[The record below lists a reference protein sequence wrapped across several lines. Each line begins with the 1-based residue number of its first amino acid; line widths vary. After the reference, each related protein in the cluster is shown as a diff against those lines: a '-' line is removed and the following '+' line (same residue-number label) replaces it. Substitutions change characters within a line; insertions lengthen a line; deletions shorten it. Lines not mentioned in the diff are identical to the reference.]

1 MEKNENFVEQTENV
15 EQTTEQTPKMYTQ
28 AEVDAIVGKKSA
40 RIEKKV
46 RKEYDREYGELVEV
60 LKAGTGKENVGELTG
75 TFKDFYQKKGVQFAQ
90 KPAYSDDDIKVLAKA
105 EADEIIR
112 SGYEDVTDELS
123 RLVDI
128 GFANMTAREKAVFM
142 ALDEHRKSFER
153 GKELSQIGVTEDE
166 YNGKDFTDFASKFN
180 ANIPIKDV
188 YDIYRKTKPQKEIRT
203 MGSMKNADS
212 NDSGVKDFYTAEE
225 AKKFTKKDFDNNPAL
240 YKAVLNSMPQWR
252 K

>member
-1 MEKNENFVEQTENV
+1 MEHNENFVAQTENV

-28 AEVDAIVGKKSA
+28 EEVDAIVGKKSA

-46 RKEYDREYGELVEV
+46 RKEYDREYGELVDV
-60 LKAGTGKENVGELTG
+60 LKAGTGKESVGELTG

-90 KPAYSDDDIKVLAKA
+90 KPMYSDDDIKVLAKA
-105 EADEIIR
+105 EADDIIR
-112 SGYEDVTDELS
+112 SGYEDVVDEVD
-123 RLVDI
+123 RLADI
-128 GFANMTAREKAVFM
+128 GVDNMTAREKAVFKVL
-142 ALDEHRKSFER
+142 AEHRQSLER
-153 GKELSQIGVTEDE
+153 GKKLSQIGVTEDE
-166 YNGKDFTDFASKFN
+166 YNGKEFTDFASQFN
-180 ANIPIKDV
+180 ANTPIEKI
-188 YDIYRKTKPQKEIRT
+188 YDIYRKQKPQKEIRT

-225 AKKFTKKDFDNNPAL
+225 AKQFTKKDFDNNPAL